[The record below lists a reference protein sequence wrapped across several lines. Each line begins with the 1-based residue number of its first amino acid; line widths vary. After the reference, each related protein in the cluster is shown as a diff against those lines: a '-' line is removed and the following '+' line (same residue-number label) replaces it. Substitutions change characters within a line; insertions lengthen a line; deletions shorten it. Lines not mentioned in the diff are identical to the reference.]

1 MASRNKHR
9 ERSHKTYSKSVN
21 AGTFADFER
30 KAKVQKIRTENRK
43 LIKKSGGSLM
53 QTVKEKLFKHQSK

>member
-9 ERSHKTYSKSVN
+9 ERSHKTYNKNVM
-21 AGTFADFER
+21 AGNFADFER

-43 LIKKSGGSLM
+43 HIKKSGGSLV
-53 QTVKEKLFKHQSK
+53 QLVKDKLFKHQSK